1 MAELERPQPR
11 PSLIER
17 AAEWRRFVGSGR
29 MFSAAGSV
37 LIVAA
42 GCWWLLKMPSPPIEA
57 GIPLATGA
65 TAPGHPASGAALS
78 TPSSMAPIAP
88 PAAVTSTTSTVAAP
102 LESIVVQAA
111 GAVAVP
117 GVYTLPI
124 GSRVH
129 QLIAAAGGA
138 APNADL
144 DSLAMAS
151 VMIDGQRV
159 LVPLIGDE
167 AAPMPAPTPTVP
179 GAAPATGGG
188 GGGSATAA
196 PVGPVDLN
204 RATADELD
212 GLPGIGPS
220 TAAAIVAWREANGP
234 FASPE
239 DLLEVRGIGPAKL
252 DAIRTQVVT

>member
-1 MAELERPQPR
+1 MDQLERPLPR

-17 AAEWRRFVGSGR
+17 ASEWRRFVGSGR
-29 MFSAAGSV
+29 MISAAGSV

-42 GCWWLLKMPSPPIEA
+42 GCWWLLRMPSPPIEA
-57 GIPLATGA
+57 GIPLASGA
-65 TAPGHPASGAALS
+65 TAPGRGSAQVGSAPPASL
-78 TPSSMAPIAP
+78 TPIAP
-88 PAAVTSTTSTVAAP
+88 PTQATSTTTTIVAP

-138 APNADL
+138 GPNADL
-144 DSLAMAS
+144 DSLALAS

-159 LVPLIGDE
+159 LVPLVGDDVAPM
-167 AAPMPAPTPTVP
+167 AAPMPTVP
-179 GAAPATGGG
+179 GATPAA
-188 GGGSATAA
+188 GSGSSGASVPA
-196 PVGPVDLN
+196 GPVDLN
-204 RATADELD
+204 RATVDELD
-212 GLPGIGPS
+212 GLPGVGPA

-234 FASPE
+234 FASPD

-252 DAIRTQVVT
+252 DAIRSLVVA